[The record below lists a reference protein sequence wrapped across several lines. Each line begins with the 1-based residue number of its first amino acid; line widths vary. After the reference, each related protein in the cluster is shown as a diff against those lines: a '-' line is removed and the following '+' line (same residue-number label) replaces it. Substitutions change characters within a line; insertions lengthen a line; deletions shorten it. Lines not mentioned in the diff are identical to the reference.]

1 MIEIEIPKDEDLEV
15 ARERFSE
22 MCDTRQLLRGGDP
35 AIGVISASRL
45 YAYANSVVEDV
56 EVEAELSRNLSVRQA
71 YRKYLETA
79 AIYRP
84 GIAVAAST
92 EAIPPRRGV
101 GCTLRIEP
109 SQVEPDQYIVIVEI
123 ETPSPTAEASPATL
137 VLCDTQDHCHRFTL
151 PPAHRGVIQFIIAED
166 AEMLTLLRDPRTEAL
181 LR

>member
-1 MIEIEIPKDEDLEV
+1 MIEIEILKDEDLEM
-15 ARERFSE
+15 AREHFSE

-56 EVEAELSRNLSVRQA
+56 EVEAELSRNLSVRRA